1 LDIFSTILVALALAM
16 DAFAV
21 SVSNGIML
29 KEFKISLALKTAI
42 FFGVFQFIMPLLGW
56 LAGSKIST
64 YVEQIAHWVAFG
76 LLSFIGVRMIV
87 DSIKENKGDMKPVAD
102 PFATK
107 VLFVMAVATSIDAL
121 AVGVSYAI
129 TGSRILFPSI
139 IIGVVA
145 FTLSFLGVMLG
156 KKLGSLFKKHAGIAG
171 GIMLTAIGI
180 KILVEH
186 FISI

>member
-1 LDIFSTILVALALAM
+1 M

-29 KEFKISLALKTAI
+29 KRFKFSMAFKTAI
-42 FFGVFQFIMPLLGW
+42 FFGLFQFIMPLIGW
-56 LAGSKIST
+56 FAGTKISS
-64 YVEQIAHWVAFG
+64 YIDQIAHWVAFG

-87 DSIKENKGDMKPVAD
+87 DSIKENKGDVKPAAD

-107 VLFVMAVATSIDAL
+107 VLLVMAVATSIDAL

-129 TGSRILFPSI
+129 TGSRILIPSI

-145 FTLSFLGVMLG
+145 FTLSFLGVIAG
-156 KKLGSLFKKHAGIAG
+156 KKLGAMFKQHAGIAG

-186 FISI
+186 LIS